1 MTEQCP
7 LQTAMPQNTTTTM
20 SIYVANLPGSVSEAD
35 LFELFKPHG
44 PLKVIK
50 IPRDPKLRTPL
61 GHAYVTFYNPDH
73 ADAALGALKE
83 TELGGQQVTCALTE
97 EVPSSASSMSTPPSS
112 AHSPIDP
119 ARAVFVRDTRDGVDA
134 ATTKT
139 ALESLGAV
147 SLQPKGPNAFVAVFP
162 TAEEASKVLSDE
174 LANLEISPVRDP
186 KTHFTNLFVRGLSRE
201 TTEEALR
208 AEFERFGAVT
218 SLLLPLDES
227 HRAKG
232 FGFVN
237 FEEHRDAVAAV
248 AALDGAELCGARIS
262 VSRAQSKVERQAELK
277 RAYEA
282 NRIERLRNARG
293 TNLYITNL
301 NPAINNERLRAYFSK
316 FGEITSV
323 RIMLDAVGN
332 SKGFGFVCFR
342 DPDHASNAIA
352 EMHNRP
358 IEGNVLQVAIAHKKD
373 PQSAPYSLG
382 KRFPPSVGGAVPVV
396 GMHGGIPGGM
406 PMHSAPNMHHVPPH
420 LVPPHLMQSHMVQSH
435 MMPMGPM
442 VPMHQMGPVMMRRDG
457 GGNPVNPGGST
468 NIGNSTNSTNSS
480 NPGKFKKRQPM
491 LQPYGNIAAS
501 VAAAA
506 TPQAAKEIVGETLY
520 PIVQRHP
527 AIGKDADTTAH
538 VTGIMLQHD
547 NADILSWLEDEQLL
561 NKRIQQASDAYR
573 EWLEERE
580 GQDEAKQDEA

>member
-1 MTEQCP
+1 
-7 LQTAMPQNTTTTM
+7 M

-73 ADAALGALKE
+73 ASGALEALKE
-83 TELGGQQVTCALTE
+83 TSIGGQHVSCSLSDQEPTT
-97 EVPSSASSMSTPPSS
+97 SASTTSSSPPTPLDPSRS
-112 AHSPIDP
+112 
-119 ARAVFVRDTRDGVDA
+119 VFVRDTGADPA
-134 ATTKT
+134 STKT

-147 SLQPKGPNAFVAVFP
+147 SLTPKGPNAFVAVFP
-162 TAEEASKVLSDE
+162 TPEDASDALAAELDSLQV
-174 LANLEISPVRDP
+174 SPVRDP
-186 KTHFTNLFVRGLSRE
+186 KTYYTNLFVRGLAPA
-201 TTEEALR
+201 TTEELLR
-208 AEFERFGAVT
+208 AEFERHGAVT
-218 SLLLPLDES
+218 SLLLPLDDAG
-227 HRAKG
+227 RAKG

-237 FEEHRDAVAAV
+237 FAEHRDAVAALD
-248 AALDGAELCGARIS
+248 ALDGALLAGAALS
-262 VSRAQSKVERQAELK
+262 VSRAQSKLERQAELK

-323 RIMLDAVGN
+323 RIMLDPVGN

-373 PQSAPYSLG
+373 PQSAPYALG
-382 KRFPPSVGGAVPVV
+382 KRFPQQQPPHMHHPGHVPMA
-396 GMHGGIPGGM
+396 MHPMGHVM
-406 PMHSAPNMHHVPPH
+406 PMHH
-420 LVPPHLMQSHMVQSH
+420 
-435 MMPMGPM
+435 PMGHVM
-442 VPMHQMGPVMMRRDG
+442 QVPMQVQMPPVSQGRRESRDG
-457 GGNPVNPGGST
+457 NGGPSSSSGST
-468 NIGNSTNSTNSS
+468 S
-480 NPGKFKKRQPM
+480 NGKFKKRQPL

-527 AIGKDADTTAH
+527 AIGKNADTTAH

-573 EWLEERE
+573 EWLAEE
-580 GQDEAKQDEA
+580 A